1 MQQVQIPGG
10 EFLLRSADP
19 ADVYTPEEFT
29 EEHRMIRKTARD
41 FVEREVWPAQDAIEA
56 EDFDRVVQL
65 LKRAGDLG
73 LLAHSVPEAYGG
85 LGLDKISKGIVGEMV
100 GMTGAYGVAH
110 SNHTCIATLPI
121 TYFASESVKRRVLPK
136 MASGEYLGAYCLTE
150 PTAGSDALAAK
161 TVARLSED
169 GKHYLISGTKQF
181 ITNAGFADTFVVY
194 AKIDGEHFTAFLV
207 ERSFPGISLGPEEQK
222 MGIHGS
228 STRQVIFDECPVPV
242 ENVIGEI
249 GRGHAVALGVLN
261 LGRFNLGAGNVGGA
275 KRALAVAARYAA
287 ERRQFGRAIAEFPAT
302 QAKLASV
309 AARIYA
315 AESLVYRTAAML
327 EDALAPLYG
336 DVPTREKE
344 ARLREHAIECAVCKV
359 YGSETLWKAAD
370 EAVQIHGGYGYI
382 REYHVERMLR
392 DARIQRIFEGT
403 NEINRLLIP
412 THFLRRASRQPELI
426 SRLSAVVDALG
437 KPAEVS
443 GGSMARERTA
453 VAEMRAL
460 FLAGS
465 ALVADRFAGRLDAEQ
480 EVAMHLADLAIAL
493 YAAESALV
501 RAEKAATGAQ
511 AEVHAALASVA
522 VDDEVQAAVHAAI
535 ALFAA
540 IGDHA
545 GVRERALDAIRHLAS
560 LRDPDGI
567 ATRRKLAR
575 AVVEQGGYPVD

>member
-1 MQQVQIPGG
+1 MMEVRVPGG
-10 EFLLRSADP
+10 TFLLHEVDP
-19 ADVYTPEEFT
+19 AEVYTPEEFT
-29 EEHRMIRKTARD
+29 DEHRMIRQTARE
-41 FVEREVWPAQDAIEA
+41 FVEREVWPKQDAIEQ
-56 EDFDRVVQL
+56 EDFDCVVRL
-65 LKRAGDLG
+65 LKQAGDLG

-85 LGLDKISKGIVGEMV
+85 LGLDKISKAIVGEMV

-121 TYFASESVKRRVLPK
+121 TYFASEGVKQRILPK

-161 TVARLSED
+161 TVARRSED
-169 GKHYLISGTKQF
+169 GTHYLISGTKQF
-181 ITNAGFADTFVVY
+181 ITNAGFADTFIVY
-194 AKIDGEHFTAFLV
+194 AKVDGEHFTAFLV
-207 ERSFPGISLGPEEQK
+207 ERTFPGISLGPEEQK

-228 STRQVIFDECPVPV
+228 STRQVIFEDCPVPA
-242 ENVIGEI
+242 ENVIGEV

-275 KRALAVAARYAA
+275 KRELQAAARYAA

-302 QAKLASV
+302 QAKLASI

-327 EDALAPLYG
+327 EHELAPLYG
-336 DVPTREKE
+336 ELPTKDKE
-344 ARLREHAIECAVCKV
+344 SRLREHAIECAVCKV

-412 THFLRRASRQPELI
+412 THFLRRI
-426 SRLSAVVDALG
+426 SRDSAALARLSDAVDALG
-437 KPAEVS
+437 KLAS
-443 GGSMARERTA
+443 GRAAQAAFGRAALEI
-453 VAEMRAL
+453 MRSL
-460 FLAGS
+460 YLAGC

-480 EVAMHLADLAIAL
+480 EIAMQLADLAISL
-493 YAAESALV
+493 YAAESAVL
-501 RAEKAATGAQ
+501 RAEKAASDD
-511 AEVHAALASVA
+511 AEVHRALAAVA
-522 VDDEVQAAVHAAI
+522 LDLEVQSAADAAMG
-535 ALFAA
+535 LFAA
-540 IGDHA
+540 VGDHA
-545 GVRERALDAIRHLAS
+545 GSRERGLDAIRHLAA

-567 ATRRKLAR
+567 AHRRRLANL
-575 AVVEQGGYPVD
+575 VVERGGYPLD

>member
-19 ADVYTPEEFT
+19 ADVYTPEAFT

-65 LKRAGDLG
+65 LKRAGNLG

-437 KPAEVS
+437 KRAEVS
-443 GGSMARERTA
+443 GSSMARERAA

-480 EVAMHLADLAIAL
+480 EVAMHLADLAISL
-493 YAAESALV
+493 YATESALV
-501 RAEKAATGAQ
+501 RAEKAASGAQ

-522 VDDEVQAAVHAAI
+522 VDDEIQAAVQAAV

-545 GVRERALDAIRHLAS
+545 GVRERALDAIRHLAG
-560 LRDPDGI
+560 LRHPDGI
-567 ATRRKLAR
+567 AKRRTLAR
-575 AVVEQGGYPVD
+575 AVVEQGGYPID

>member
-1 MQQVQIPGG
+1 MEQVQVPGG
-10 EFLLRSADP
+10 EFLVRAAES
-19 ADVYTPEEFT
+19 ADVYTPEAFS
-29 EEHRMIRKTARD
+29 EEHRMIRQTARD
-41 FVEREVWPAQDAIEA
+41 FVEREVWPAEEAIEQ

-85 LGLDKISKGIVGEMV
+85 LGLDKISKAIVGEMV

-121 TYFASESVKRRVLPK
+121 TYFANEAVKARVLPK

-169 GKHYLISGTKQF
+169 GKHYLLSGTKQF
-181 ITNAGFADTFVVY
+181 ITNAGFADTFIVY
-194 AKIDGEHFTAFLV
+194 AKLNGEHFTAFLA
-207 ERSFPGISLGPEEQK
+207 ERGYPGIHLGPEERK

-228 STRQVIFDECPVPV
+228 STRQVVFDECPVPV

-287 ERRQFGRAIAEFPAT
+287 ERRQFGRPIAEFPAT
-302 QAKLASV
+302 QLKLASV
-309 AARIYA
+309 AARVYA
-315 AESLVYRTAAML
+315 AESLVYRTAAL
-327 EDALAPLYG
+327 IESALAPLYG
-336 DVPTREKE
+336 ELPTREKE

-359 YGSETLWKAAD
+359 HGSETFWKAAD

-382 REYHVERMLR
+382 REYRVERMLR

-412 THFLRRASRQPELI
+412 THFLRRVSRDPQAASQ
-426 SRLSAVVDALG
+426 LSAAVDALG
-437 KPAEVS
+437 KPVEV
-443 GGSMARERTA
+443 GAGPNAHERAALAHIRT
-453 VAEMRAL
+453 L

-480 EVAMHLADLAIAL
+480 EIAMHLADLAISL
-493 YAAESALV
+493 FAAESAVV
-501 RAEKAATGAQ
+501 RAEKAAGAE
-511 AEVHAALASVA
+511 AAVHAALASIA
-522 VDDEVQAAVHAAI
+522 VDDAIQTAAQAAM

-540 IGDHA
+540 IGDHG
-545 GVRERALDAIRHLAS
+545 GVRDRGLDAIRHLAAMS
-560 LRDPDGI
+560 DPDGI
-567 ATRRKLAR
+567 ARRRELAR
-575 AVVEQGGYPVD
+575 VVVEKGGYPID